1 MFTRI
6 VTFTGASDIDA
17 GVRYLQD
24 TAAPLLHGQNGF
36 RGVTASADRSG
47 AVLSVLSLWATE
59 ADRDASES
67 SVIKARDEGQRVIGG
82 DFAVERFEELL
93 LEVVRPPAVGCSLLL
108 QRISMDPARIDG
120 NLAYFRQDVLPLI
133 KSNAGFCAVRNMI
146 NRQTGAGLVGTI
158 WTDRVAMEAAA
169 EAARAPRQR
178 AAQRGV
184 TFGEENK
191 REIVFLDL
199 P

>member
-6 VTFTGASDIDA
+6 VTFSGASDIDA

-67 SVIKARDEGQRVIGG
+67 SVIKARDEGQRVTGG

-93 LEVVRPPAVGCSLLL
+93 LEV
-108 QRISMDPARIDG
+108 
-120 NLAYFRQDVLPLI
+120 
-133 KSNAGFCAVRNMI
+133 
-146 NRQTGAGLVGTI
+146 
-158 WTDRVAMEAAA
+158 
-169 EAARAPRQR
+169 RAPRQR

-184 TFGEENK
+184 IFGEENK

>member
-67 SVIKARDEGQRVIGG
+67 SVIKARDEGQRVTGG

-146 NRQTGAGLVGTI
+146 NRQTGAGL
-158 WTDRVAMEAAA
+158 A
-169 EAARAPRQR
+169 
-178 AAQRGV
+178 
-184 TFGEENK
+184 
-191 REIVFLDL
+191 
-199 P
+199 

>member
-67 SVIKARDEGQRVIGG
+67 SVIKARDEGQRVTGG

-93 LEVVRPPAVGCSLLL
+93 LEV
-108 QRISMDPARIDG
+108 
-120 NLAYFRQDVLPLI
+120 
-133 KSNAGFCAVRNMI
+133 
-146 NRQTGAGLVGTI
+146 
-158 WTDRVAMEAAA
+158 
-169 EAARAPRQR
+169 RAPRQR

>member
-93 LEVVRPPAVGCSLLL
+93 LGV
-108 QRISMDPARIDG
+108 
-120 NLAYFRQDVLPLI
+120 
-133 KSNAGFCAVRNMI
+133 
-146 NRQTGAGLVGTI
+146 
-158 WTDRVAMEAAA
+158 
-169 EAARAPRQR
+169 RAPRQR